1 MLGSVLTAIITPF
14 KADGSIDYDAFS
26 DLCAWLVDN
35 GSDGVV
41 VAGTTGECPTLLD
54 PERVELVR
62 VAKDRIGDRATV
74 VAGTGTNATADS
86 VQITEMAHE
95 AGADAF
101 LVVTPY
107 YNKPPQRG
115 IVAHFAAVAACTDRP
130 VIAYNIPGRVVVN
143 VESATMTELAKI
155 ENLTAVKQA
164 NDDIEQAK
172 HIVSLGLDLYAGDD
186 NLVQPFLEIGGKGG
200 ICVHTHVVGPQVAAQ
215 VAAMRAG
222 DVDAARGIDRGL
234 APAYDLLKISTN
246 PIAIKAAVELLGHR
260 TGGFRLPL
268 VPPTDAELAAVR
280 GCLERLGLLASS

>member
-14 KADGSIDYDAFS
+14 KADGAIDYDAFA
-26 DLCAWLVDN
+26 DLCVWLVDN
-35 GSDGVV
+35 GSDGLV

-62 VAKDRIGDRATV
+62 VAKAAVGDRASI

-86 VQITEMAHE
+86 IQITEMAHE

-155 ENLTAVKQA
+155 PNLTAVKQA

-200 ICVHTHVVGPQVAAQ
+200 ICVHTHVVGPQVASQ
-215 VAAMRAG
+215 VAAMRDG
-222 DVDAARGIDRGL
+222 DLEAARAIDREL

-268 VPPTDAELAAVR
+268 VPPTAEELSAVR
-280 GCLERLGLLASS
+280 GCLERLNLLGSA

>member
-14 KADGSIDYDAFS
+14 KADGAIDYDAFA
-26 DLCAWLVDN
+26 DLCVWLVDN
-35 GSDGVV
+35 GSDGLV

-62 VAKDRIGDRATV
+62 VAKAAVGDRASI

-86 VQITEMAHE
+86 IQITEMAHE

-155 ENLTAVKQA
+155 PNLTAVKQA

-200 ICVHTHVVGPQVAAQ
+200 ICVHTHVVGPQVASQ
-215 VAAMRAG
+215 VAAMRDG
-222 DVDAARGIDRGL
+222 DLEAARAIDREL

-268 VPPTDAELAAVR
+268 GPPTAEELSAVR
-280 GCLERLGLLASS
+280 GCLERLNLLGSA